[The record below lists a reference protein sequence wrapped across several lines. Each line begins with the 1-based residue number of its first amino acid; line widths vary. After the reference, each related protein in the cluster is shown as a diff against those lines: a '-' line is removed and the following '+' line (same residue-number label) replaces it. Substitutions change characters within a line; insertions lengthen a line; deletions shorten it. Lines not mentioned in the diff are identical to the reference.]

1 MVFVNKSNTFYLK
14 TFTSNDILRL
24 YATYCSTKGRRRCL
38 MSNVKSLKSPEFVE
52 LMNCGTVEALI
63 SPQLKSSNYE
73 LCIVNYSLLIAPDSP
88 KLY

>member
-1 MVFVNKSNTFYLK
+1 MKQ
-14 TFTSNDILRL
+14 
-24 YATYCSTKGRRRCL
+24 YANETMCQCGNEEIKAKEQAKAQLSKVKG
-38 MSNVKSLKSPEFVE
+38 LKSPEFVE